1 MRILHKPNKASVCL
15 LLLYI
20 IVQSKSK
27 NQRTNRKHYAYR
39 LVCRPASSHVH
50 RRVVKAKKNELTR
63 TPCENKKQ
71 MGLRDGGHL
80 TRAKGRNC
88 AHTHTHTN
96 YAAATDFRRGMTA
109 TRKNQSRQLYRVSG
123 SWHSVEA
130 DRCMYY
136 ICML

>member
-1 MRILHKPNKASVCL
+1 MCILHKPNTTSVCL

-39 LVCRPASSHVH
+39 LVCRPASSNEI
-50 RRVVKAKKNELTR
+50 RVEKAKKNELTR

-88 AHTHTHTN
+88 THTHTHTN

-123 SWHSVEA
+123 SWRSVEA
-130 DRCMYY
+130 NRCLYY